1 MTSAGLL
8 SISASLNDG
17 RLENLSVDLRRPPVT
32 QLFFGQVPDA
42 VVKTIPYLYTLCAH
56 AQRGVAQAALAA
68 AVGEPRRPVDA
79 AELWIEML
87 HENFWRLLLD
97 WPTALGLPQAS
108 EAFVAWRSERQGENC
123 LAETQKL
130 LRVVHELAGKCLEIM
145 VDRSTHDE
153 PEAARLAPEAWLGY
167 WQGQVDHPPALLPP
181 ASVAAAYRARLAEVE
196 RAVAALETRTAYP
209 VDAAGEDGWGVAQ
222 TLTARGV
229 LTHAVHV
236 VDERVLN
243 YRIWAPTD
251 VFFADAAALSGLL
264 AGRHFASREE
274 ARLALDQAI
283 LALDPCVPY
292 EVELHHA

>member
-8 SISASLNDG
+8 SVSAGLNDG
-17 RLENLSVDLRRPPVT
+17 RLENISVDLQRPLVT
-32 QLFFGQVPDA
+32 QLFFGQIPDA

-56 AQRGVAQAALAA
+56 AQRAVAQAALAA
-68 AVGEPRRPVDA
+68 AADELRRPVDA
-79 AELWIEML
+79 GELWIEML

-97 WPTALGLPQAS
+97 WPTALGLPQAR
-108 EAFVAWRSERQGENC
+108 EAFVAWRGERQGENC

-130 LRVVHELAGKCLEIM
+130 LLVVRELAEKCLEIM
-145 VDRSTHDE
+145 VDRSTHGE
-153 PEAARLAPEAWLGY
+153 PEAPSLVPEAWLGY
-167 WQGQVDHPPALLPP
+167 WQGKVDHPPVMLRP

-196 RAVAALETRTAYP
+196 RAVVALETRTAYP
-209 VDAAGEDGWGVAQ
+209 IDAAGEDGWGVAQ

-236 VDERVLN
+236 VNEKVLN
-243 YRIWAPTD
+243 YRVWAPTD
-251 VFFADAAALSGLL
+251 VFFADAGALAGLL
-264 AGRHFASREE
+264 AGCRFASREE